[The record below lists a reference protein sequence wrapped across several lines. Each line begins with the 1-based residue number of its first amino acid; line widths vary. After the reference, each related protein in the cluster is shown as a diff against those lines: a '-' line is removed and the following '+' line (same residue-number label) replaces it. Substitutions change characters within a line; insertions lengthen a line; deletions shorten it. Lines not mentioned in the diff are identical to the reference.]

1 MSGLI
6 FKFVKFAL
14 RSNYKKPAILGEQN
28 FDSSTPAIF
37 LSNHERFYGPIM
49 ITTRFTIPVR
59 QWATSMMIDLE
70 DTKVYVKE
78 TLFMDTL
85 NMKEGISKVLGDFAA
100 HPISWAVRNANPI
113 PAYWDAKRAPISI
126 KYGIDAIKNGEN
138 QLMYAPNRKPYDKD
152 FEFMQ
157 GFMMLA
163 KFSHKIL
170 GIIPNIYPLAIN
182 KEKSTI
188 AICKP
193 TTLNPSLNFK
203 EESLRVNSY
212 VKDQIC
218 KAYENPEI
226 VNSYDED
233 VKKTSAKEIL

>member
-1 MSGLI
+1 MSGLM

-14 RSNYKKPAILGEQN
+14 RSQYKKPVVLGEQN

-49 ITTRFTIPVR
+49 ITTRFPIPVR

-100 HPISWAVRNANPI
+100 HPISWAVRNANPV
-113 PAYWDAKRAPISI
+113 PAYWDAKRAPMSI

-138 QLMYAPNRKPYDKD
+138 QLMYAPNRKPYDD
-152 FEFMQ
+152 NFEFMQ
-157 GFMMLA
+157 GFIMLA
-163 KFSHKIL
+163 KFSQKIL
-170 GIIPNIYPLAIN
+170 GIAPNIYPLAIN
-182 KEKSTI
+182 KAKNAI

-193 TTLNPSLNFK
+193 TSLNPSMPFK
-203 EESLRVNSY
+203 EESDRINAY

-226 VNSYDED
+226 VNRYGESLKQADTTD
-233 VKKTSAKEIL
+233 VL